1 MLDYWRIDKRIVRN
15 VKYVHDSIISTAD
28 PSSMNLM
35 DSLEQLMKEE
45 DISVFLSP
53 SFILRITLLSSRLPG
68 ISSSAMLKSM
78 KASLIL
84 TNESSS

>member
-1 MLDYWRIDKRIVRN
+1 MLDYWRIDKIFQN
-15 VKYVHDSIISTAD
+15 VKYIHVSIISTAD

-84 TNESSS
+84 TNDSSS